1 MWWIASREARER
13 GGRVTLADP
22 KYQAQGLCPGLSGCQ
37 QGRNMGWGAAVQA
50 GRSLALEG
58 KGSET

>member
-1 MWWIASREARER
+1 M
-13 GGRVTLADP
+13 TLADT

-37 QGRNMGWGAAVQA
+37 QGRNMGWGVAVQA